1 MIKLNP
7 KKQRQNLSRRARIS
21 VLASGGLSFAIVT
34 VVLWAQLLPA
44 QAASQSGLAGYWK
57 FDESTAGTTAVDSS
71 GNGNDLTPVNSPA
84 PTTDIPGVM
93 NQSIPDSHSASF
105 NGSTQYFSVA
115 DNSSLDNTSAVSV
128 STWVK
133 FTDTSGNQTIL
144 AKWQVGVHQQWVL
157 QLNSGHISWWTGD
170 GYSGA
175 NELASSTAITA
186 GTWYH
191 LVATATSGSKQ
202 LYINGTLDASN
213 TAGAMGVATST
224 PLTIG
229 SKLSSSGTYFEYLN
243 GEIDDARVYTRVL
256 SGTEASTLATGSE
269 ANTLAGG
276 SAVTN
281 ELGTSSTITD
291 LQVTST
297 ATNPT
302 VYVKMYVGQGTISLT
317 TTTGLT
323 FYGADGSS
331 LGGSQPANS
340 SSLHIGGSLSDV
352 NSALKTLHYKR
363 TGTSTGTDTLY
374 ASLVGPGEAFFSG
387 NGHSYQYVAGPV
399 TWSQAQ
405 TAAAASSKYGA
416 QGYLATITS
425 QAENDFIA
433 TQLKSDS
440 WIGASDAA
448 VEGVWRWVTGPE
460 SGEQFWQGN
469 GQNAGSNTVNGMYAH
484 WNNPVTGG
492 TGQEPNDSG
501 GNEDCAEFYYS
512 NNGLWNDLNCSSTL
526 GYIIEYG
533 GLNGIDPTVSTAAV
547 AITTADTTAPI
558 APGKPSVSPASP
570 TTHTTPSLSW
580 TAATDSGTGLASP
593 AYTVQWST
601 TADFSTI
608 TGSATTNSTAYTV
621 GTPIADGTYYFRV
634 LAADKSGN
642 ITPSALTSAY
652 VVDNTAPTAPGQP
665 TTASPTNDAG
675 PLWTWAASVDN
686 GSGVAPF
693 GYMFEWSSSPAFAS
707 IAGAISV
714 SPTKAQV
721 SMPEGTWYTRVQAT
735 DNLNHISAWSPVGTV
750 VVDTTA
756 PDAPLSSLPA
766 GTYDSAQTTTLSATD
781 NTGIGAIYY
790 TTDGSTPDT
799 SSALYSRPITLTKS
813 LTLKAI
819 AYDTAGNASNIT
831 SVSYV
836 IMSPPI
842 TPGSNASDSGESGS
856 SAPPENLPT
865 AITDAR
871 DRTADTGSTSQ
882 PADDIASPATHDT
895 DTITL
900 NTKHVPPSQNGKDT
914 GAFLGLGWWW
924 LPLLAIL
931 GYLWFLLGW
940 RRKHDRE
947 QE

>member
-1 MIKLNP
+1 M
-7 KKQRQNLSRRARIS
+7 A
-21 VLASGGLSFAIVT
+21 AGCLSFAAVGITLV
-34 VVLWAQLLPA
+34 AQILPA
-44 QAASQSGLAGYWK
+44 QATSASNLVSYWK
-57 FDESTAGTTAVDSS
+57 FDESTAGSTAVDSS
-71 GNGNDLTPVNSPA
+71 GNGNDLTPVNSPT

-93 NQSIPDSHSASF
+93 NAAIPDSYSASF
-105 NGSTQYFSVA
+105 NGSTQYFTVA
-115 DNSSLDNTSAVSV
+115 DNSSLDSTSAVSV

-133 FTDTSGNQTIL
+133 FNNTSGNQTIL

-213 TAGAMGVATST
+213 TAGAMGVAAGT

-229 SKLSSSGTYFEYLN
+229 SKPSSSGTFFEYLN
-243 GEIDDARVYTRVL
+243 GEVDDARVYSRVL
-256 SGTEASTLATGSE
+256 SGTEASSLATGSE
-269 ANTLAGG
+269 ANTLVGG
-276 SAVTN
+276 SAITN
-281 ELGTSSTITD
+281 ELGTSSAITD
-291 LQVTST
+291 LQVIST

-331 LGGSQPANS
+331 LGSSQPANS
-340 SSLHIGGSLSDV
+340 ASLHIGGSLSSV
-352 NSALKTLHYKR
+352 NADLATLHYTR
-363 TGTSTGTDTLY
+363 TTSGTGSDTLS

-448 VEGVWRWVTGPE
+448 VEGTWDWVTGPE

-512 NNGLWNDLNCSSTL
+512 NNGLWNDLNCSNTL

-533 GLNGIDPTVSTAAV
+533 GLNGINPTVSTAAV
-547 AITTADTTAPI
+547 AITTADTTAPT

-652 VVDNTAPTAPGQP
+652 IIDTTPPTAPGQP
-665 TTASPTNDAG
+665 TTASPTNNTA
-675 PLWTWAASVDN
+675 PLWTWTASVDD
-686 GSGVAPF
+686 GSGIIPF
-693 GYMFEWSSSPAFAS
+693 GYTFEWSSSPDFAS

-714 SPTKAQV
+714 SPTYAQV
-721 SMPEGTWYTRVQAT
+721 SMPEGTWYTRVLGEDKV
-735 DNLNHISAWSPVGTV
+735 DNSSVWSPVGMV

-756 PDAPLSSLPA
+756 PDAPLASLPG
-766 GTYDSAQTTTLSATD
+766 GTYDSAQTTGLSATD
-781 NTGIGAIYY
+781 NSDIAAIYY
-790 TTDGSTPDT
+790 TTDGSTPG
-799 SSALYSRPITLTKS
+799 SSSTVYSSPITIARS

-819 AYDTAGNASNIT
+819 AYDQAGNASP
-831 SVSYV
+831 V
-836 IMSPPI
+836 MSE
-842 TPGSNASDSGESGS
+842 TY
-856 SAPPENLPT
+856 
-865 AITDAR
+865 
-871 DRTADTGSTSQ
+871 
-882 PADDIASPATHDT
+882 
-895 DTITL
+895 TITL
-900 NTKHVPPSQNGKDT
+900 PPQTSGGSSPAQSDNTAAKQSSGAASSPTTSAPAATSSSSATDPMPNTSTEPHDTILLDNATKDNTAKPGANGRDT
-914 GAFLGLGWWW
+914 SAFLGLGWWW
-924 LPLLAIL
+924 LPLLAIIA
-931 GYLWFLLGW
+931 YLWFLLFGR
-940 RRKHDRE
+940 RRKQDRE
-947 QE
+947 QR